1 VELGG
6 KTKQDLWVVQ
16 DPMGAAAD
24 RKTAVFLQTEFE
36 ESQGQLS
43 SDNHWMAYT
52 SDESGRPEVYV
63 RPFPAAD
70 GKWKVST
77 AGGEQPR
84 WRRDGKELYYLGLD
98 RKLMVVTIK
107 AQASPQPVFEVSAP
121 EVLFETR
128 ATQIQRPYRPY
139 LYDLT
144 ADGKRFLIA
153 TGVGEG
159 TESPLTVVVSW
170 LAGTRK

>member
-1 VELGG
+1 
-6 KTKQDLWVVQ
+6 
-16 DPMGAAAD
+16 M
-24 RKTAVFLQTEFE
+24 
-36 ESQGQLS
+36 
-43 SDNHWMAYT
+43 N
-52 SDESGRPEVYV
+52 
-63 RPFPAAD
+63 PAARKCTYGRSPASD

-107 AQASPQPVFEVSAP
+107 AQAGPQPVFEVSAP

-128 ATQIQRPYRPY
+128 VTQIQRPYRPY
-139 LYDLT
+139 LYELT
-144 ADGKRFLIA
+144 GDGKRFLIA